1 MKTIY
6 IDNIPNE
13 IIEKNKATIK
23 KFLTIHKGFSPDIDS
38 CPDITVYWQQK
49 ANGKAFHLLEGKY
62 EIVPPNAMGQIV
74 TVSEYRKRI
83 ANHYNA
89 SNVESNRIVV
99 CSGKEARVAYAK
111 YYPEFKM
118 LEFGVMTINIRKI
131 PEEKRNYF
139 FVNRYF
145 LFRNCP
151 APFDVN
157 GNIAFESKGGKFYS
171 LGLVDYLSHD
181 LHKAI
186 VHSYFSDAVEGFTN
200 RDCSPNYRWTK
211 WTPYTF
217 SDYYKTMYPR
227 IVSKS
232 LVDISELVNS
242 LPIINLDELRK
253 EFPKVAADVKNSWN
267 NEYHTEYKDTI
278 LTFNILS
285 DNYCVIR
292 QFGGYFQFAEQTRI
306 LIDSKGKVTTFEP
319 APLLEGDTVFRI
331 SSSVKAGLPND
342 RVCHFKGFEDVF
354 KFKRLFYISSII
366 NDNEAMVKVKS
377 SIFKIICTLRY
388 PFIEQF
394 YKAGYKYIANY
405 LMSATAKSDLKC
417 LFGLNKYSETANI
430 YELSGM
436 NKHQLKLVDGMFEEK
451 RKNRHNPPTIYSG
464 LAVTPRQ
471 VIETVRFVAGVK
483 NLSSLTDKDSDFYFG
498 MAKRIDSTCSNYH
511 DLLYFV
517 DVDNSVYTCCRNRS
531 RTNKD
536 SWCYMDKMRNIKP
549 TTSEQIEKDRK
560 NLIKLTRLQEKTDKK
575 GLNEDVFRIFSDAF
589 NLFKQI
595 SNTNRPDIDLYSCKD
610 VNELHR
616 YHNMLIEINII
627 DKEERTKEEQ
637 ERLNKLAA
645 KLYDQRKEKFEYA
658 DDNFSIIVP
667 EEMNKITKEGVYLHH
682 CVGGYVN
689 RVAKGR
695 TNILFLRKNDDIDI
709 PFFTIEVSNSNEIIQ
724 IHGLYNRWLGNEPEA
739 VKFVINWIREK
750 GIRCPVN
757 IILNKGQGYSASSSK
772 LDAKE
777 YDLEGKKYV

>member
-1 MKTIY
+1 MKTTY
-6 IDNIPNE
+6 IDNIPSE
-13 IIEKNKATIK
+13 IIKKNKATVK
-23 KFLTIHKGFSPDIDS
+23 KFLATNDGFNPCPDS
-38 CPDITVYWQQK
+38 CPDITVYWQQN

-62 EIVPPNAMGQIV
+62 EIVPINAMGQIK
-74 TVSEYRKRI
+74 TVSEYRKTI
-83 ANHYNA
+83 TGHYNA
-89 SNVESNRIVV
+89 SNVESNNIVV
-99 CSGKEARVAYAK
+99 CSGKNAKVAYAK
-111 YYPEFKM
+111 YYPEFEM
-118 LEFGVMTINIRKI
+118 LVFGVMTINIRKI
-131 PEEKRNYF
+131 PEEKRRYF
-139 FVNRYF
+139 FTERYF
-145 LFRNCP
+145 LFKNCP
-151 APFDVN
+151 APFDAN

-171 LGLVDYLSHD
+171 LGLVDFMQHD

-186 VHSYFSDAVEGFTN
+186 VHFHFSYAIEKFT
-200 RDCSPNYRWTK
+200 RRECSPHYKWTR

-227 IVSKS
+227 AVSKAS
-232 LVDISELVNS
+232 VDISEIVNG
-242 LPIINLDELRK
+242 LPTINLNELRK
-253 EFPKVAADVKNSWN
+253 EFPKKAVDVKNSWN
-267 NEYHTEYKDTI
+267 SEYHTEYQDTI
-278 LTFNILS
+278 WIFNILS

-306 LIDSKGKVTTFEP
+306 LIDSNGKVTIFEP
-319 APLLEGDTVFRI
+319 APLLNGDTIFRV
-331 SSSVKAGLPND
+331 SSSVNVGIPSD
-342 RVCHFKGFEDVF
+342 RVCYFKGFEDMF

-366 NDNEAMVKVKS
+366 NDNEVMTKTKS
-377 SIFKIICTLRY
+377 AISKIIYTFRY

-549 TTSEQIEKDRK
+549 ITPEQTERDRK
-560 NLIKLTRLQEKTDKK
+560 NLLKLMRLQERTDKK
-575 GLNEDVFRIFSDAF
+575 GVNEDVFRIFSDAF

-595 SNTNRPDIDLYSCKD
+595 SNTNRPDIDLYACKD

-616 YHNMLIEINII
+616 YHNMLIEINIT
-627 DKEERTKEEQ
+627 DKETRNKEEQ

-645 KLYDQRKEKFEYA
+645 KLYNQRKEKFEYA

-689 RVAKGR
+689 RVAEGR
-695 TNILFLRKNDDIDI
+695 TNILFLRKNDNIEI
-709 PFFTIEVSNSNEIIQ
+709 PFFTIEVSNNNEIIQ

-750 GIRCPVN
+750 GIRCLVN
-757 IILNKGQGYSASSSK
+757 IVLNKGQGYSSSSSK
-772 LDAKE
+772 LDAKD

>member
-1 MKTIY
+1 MKTTY
-6 IDNIPNE
+6 INNIPNE

-23 KFLTIHKGFSPDIDS
+23 KFLSTHNAFTPCRDS

-74 TVSEYRKRI
+74 TVREYRKRI

-157 GNIAFESKGGKFYS
+157 GNIAFESKRGKFYS

-211 WTPYTF
+211 WTPYIF

-232 LVDISELVNS
+232 SVDIFELVNS

-253 EFPKVAADVKNSWN
+253 EFPKVAVDVKNSWN

-292 QFGGYFQFAEQTRI
+292 QFGGYFQFTEQTRI

-342 RVCHFKGFEDVF
+342 RVCHFKGFKDVF

-405 LMSATAKSDLKC
+405 LMGATAKSDLKA
-417 LFGLNKYSETANI
+417 LFGNEKYSETANI

-436 NKHQLKLVDGMFEEK
+436 NKHQLKLVDDMFNK
-451 RKNRHNPPTIYSG
+451 RQNPERTNSLTYRQSI
-464 LAVTPRQ
+464 TPWQ
-471 VIETVRFVAGVK
+471 VIDTVRFVSGVE
-483 NLSSLTDKDSDFYFG
+483 NLSSITDKDSDFYFS
-498 MAKRIDSTCSNYH
+498 MAIRINRVHSDYH
-511 DLLYFV
+511 DFLYFIGTNN
-517 DVDNSVYTCCRNRS
+517 DVYHCYRDRS
-531 RTNKD
+531 RASKILWRYMNKD
-536 SWCYMDKMRNIKP
+536 KNIIS
-549 TTSEQIEKDRK
+549 TTSEQTEKDRK
-560 NLIKLTRLQEKTDKK
+560 NLLKLMRLQERTDKK
-575 GLNEDVFRIFSDAF
+575 GVNEDVFRIFSDAF

-595 SNTNRPDIDLYSCKD
+595 SNTNRPDIDLYACKD

-616 YHNMLIEINII
+616 YHNMLIEINIT
-627 DKEERTKEEQ
+627 DKETRNKEEQ
-637 ERLNKLAA
+637 EHLNKLAA
-645 KLYDQRKEKFEYA
+645 KLYDQRKEKFEYT

-689 RVAKGR
+689 RVAEGR

-757 IILNKGQGYSASSSK
+757 IVLNKGQGYSSSSSK
-772 LDAKE
+772 LDAKD

>member
-1 MKTIY
+1 MKTTY
-6 IDNIPNE
+6 IDNISNE

-23 KFLTIHKGFSPDIDS
+23 KFLSTNDAFIPCRDS

-62 EIVPPNAMGQIV
+62 EIVPSNAMGQVV
-74 TVSEYRKRI
+74 TVGEYRKRI
-83 ANHYNA
+83 TNHYNV
-89 SNVESNRIVV
+89 SNVESSCIVV
-99 CSGKEARVAYAK
+99 GSGKEAKVAYAK
-111 YYPEFKM
+111 YHPTFEM

-139 FVNRYF
+139 FVSRYF
-145 LFRNCP
+145 LFGNCP
-151 APFDVN
+151 SPFDVN

-171 LGLVDYLSHD
+171 LGLVDFMQHD

-186 VHSYFSDAVEGFTN
+186 VHIHFSYAIEKFT
-200 RDCSPNYRWTK
+200 RRECSPRVRWTR

-227 IVSKS
+227 DVSKAS
-232 LVDISELVNS
+232 VDISE
-242 LPIINLDELRK
+242 IINGLPTINLNELRK
-253 EFPKVAADVKNSWN
+253 EFPKKAVDVKNSWN
-267 NEYHTEYKDTI
+267 DEYHTEYQDTI
-278 LTFNILS
+278 WTFNILS

-292 QFGGYFQFAEQTRI
+292 QFGGYFQFTEQTRI
-306 LIDSKGKVTTFEP
+306 LIDNKGKVTIFEP
-319 APLLEGDTVFRI
+319 APLLDGDTVFRV
-331 SSSVKAGLPND
+331 SSSVNVGIPSD
-342 RVCHFKGFEDVF
+342 RVCFFKGFEDMF

-366 NDNEAMVKVKS
+366 NDNEVMTKAKS
-377 SIFKIICTLRY
+377 AISKIIYTLRY

-405 LMSATAKSDLKC
+405 LMSATAKSDLKN
-417 LFGLNKYSETANI
+417 LFYWRKYSESANI

-436 NKHQLKLVDGMFEEK
+436 NKYQLKLVDDMFNK
-451 RKNRHNPPTIYSG
+451 RQNSERTTSSIYSPS
-464 LAVTPRQ
+464 VTPWQ
-471 VIETVRFVAGVK
+471 VIDTVRFISGVE
-483 NLSSLTDKDSDFYFG
+483 NLSSLIDKDSDFYFN
-498 MAKRIDSTCSNYH
+498 MAKRINRVHSDYH
-511 DLLYFV
+511 DFLYFIGI
-517 DVDNSVYTCCRNRS
+517 DNSVYHCCRDRS
-531 RTNKD
+531 KASKIIWNYMNKA
-536 SWCYMDKMRNIKP
+536 KNIIP
-549 TTSEQIEKDRK
+549 ITSEQIKRDRK
-560 NLIKLTRLQEKTDKK
+560 NLLKLMRLQERTDKK
-575 GLNEDVFRIFSDAF
+575 GANEDVFRIFSDAF

-616 YHNMLIEINII
+616 YHNMLIEINIV

-658 DDNFSIIVP
+658 DDNFSIVIP

-689 RVAKGR
+689 RVAEGR
-695 TNILFLRKNDDIDI
+695 TNILFLRKNDDIEI

-739 VKFVINWIREK
+739 VKFVINWIHEK
-750 GIRCPVN
+750 GIRCLVN
-757 IILNKGQGYSASSSK
+757 IVLNKGQGYSASSSK

>member
-1 MKTIY
+1 MKTTY
-6 IDNIPNE
+6 INNIPSE
-13 IIEKNKATIK
+13 IIKKNKATIK
-23 KFLTIHKGFSPDIDS
+23 KFLTTNDGFNPCPDS

-62 EIVPPNAMGQIV
+62 EIVPSNAMGQIKTV
-74 TVSEYRKRI
+74 TEYRKTI
-83 ANHYNA
+83 AGCYNA
-89 SNVESNRIVV
+89 SNVESKRIVV
-99 CSGKEARVAYAK
+99 CSGKDAKVAYAK
-111 YYPEFKM
+111 YHPEFEM

-139 FVNRYF
+139 FVSHYF

-171 LGLVDYLSHD
+171 LGLVDYLNHD

-186 VHSYFSDAVEGFTN
+186 VHSYFSNAVEEFTK
-200 RDCSPNYRWTK
+200 RECSPKVRWTK

-227 IVSKS
+227 TVSKS
-232 LVDISELVNS
+232 SVDISELVNS
-242 LPIINLDELRK
+242 LSIINLDELRK
-253 EFPKVAADVKNSWN
+253 EFPKKAVDVKNSWN
-267 NEYHTEYKDTI
+267 NEYHTEYQDTI
-278 LTFNILS
+278 WTFNILS

-292 QFGGYFQFAEQTRI
+292 QFGGYFQFTEQTRI

-405 LMSATAKSDLKC
+405 LMGATAKSDLKA
-417 LFGLNKYSETANI
+417 LFGNEKYSETANI

-436 NKHQLKLVDGMFEEK
+436 NKYQLKLVDDMFNK
-451 RKNRHNPPTIYSG
+451 RQNPERATSLTYSPS
-464 LAVTPRQ
+464 VTPWQ
-471 VIETVRFVAGVK
+471 VIDTVRFVSGVE
-483 NLSSLTDKDSDFYFG
+483 NLSSITDKDSDFYFS
-498 MAKRIDSTCSNYH
+498 MAIRINRVHSDYH
-511 DLLYFV
+511 DFLYFIGTNN
-517 DVDNSVYTCCRNRS
+517 DVYHCYRDRS
-531 RTNKD
+531 KASKILWRYMNKD
-536 SWCYMDKMRNIKP
+536 KNIIS
-549 TTSEQIEKDRK
+549 TTPEQTERDRK
-560 NLIKLTRLQEKTDKK
+560 NLLKLIRLQEKTNKK
-575 GLNEDVFRIFSDAF
+575 GLNEDVFRIFLDAL

-616 YHNMLIEINII
+616 YHNMLIEINIV

-658 DDNFSIIVP
+658 DDNFSIVVP

-689 RVAKGR
+689 RVAEGR
-695 TNILFLRKNDDIDI
+695 TNILFLRKNDDIEI

-739 VKFVINWIREK
+739 VKFAINWIHEK

-757 IILNKGQGYSASSSK
+757 IVLNKGQGYSASSSK

-777 YDLEGKKYV
+777 YGLEGKKYV